1 MLELVNSILLF
12 SKIEAGKLELNSAPY
27 DLEKIL
33 EDMTNMCI
41 VNLQNRPV
49 KVSMVIKTK
58 TSVTVPWR

>member
-1 MLELVNSILLF
+1 MIRYVKNAGNTLLELVNSILLF

-41 VNLQNRPV
+41 VNRRTDRS
-49 KVSMVIKTK
+49 KS
-58 TSVTVPWR
+58 PW